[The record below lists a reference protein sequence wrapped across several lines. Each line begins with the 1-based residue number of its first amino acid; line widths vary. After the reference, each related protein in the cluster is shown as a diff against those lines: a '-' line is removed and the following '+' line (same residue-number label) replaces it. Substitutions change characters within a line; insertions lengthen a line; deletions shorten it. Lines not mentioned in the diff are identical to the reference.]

1 MLAKL
6 ILSHTDNLSKTLQH
20 KEFSAS
26 EGQEVAMLTIRT
38 LESIRNEESFDLFW
52 EKLDKN
58 RESFEVN
65 DPIVPRKRKGSSE
78 V

>member
-1 MLAKL
+1 MLGKL

-38 LESIRNEESFDLFW
+38 LESIRNAESFDLF
-52 EKLDKN
+52 
-58 RESFEVN
+58 
-65 DPIVPRKRKGSSE
+65 
-78 V
+78 